1 MFWLKRKRIRIAFA
15 FSVILSGG
23 FIAHTEAGDLSDVLE
38 RGFSFPAEG
47 GINIETGARAI
58 SPAIAAAVSQ
68 AVTQQFPLASISPA
82 FTYRL
87 NIDLGL
93 PEPVSSI
100 PGPLFAERAL
110 TIGKGRLNVNVGY
123 AYIDFDE
130 YNGTSLNRSGS
141 SSFFLTA
148 ITNEAIP
155 IGSSNGNT
163 VFEAPSFLSQSRSEI
178 DLQAHVIVPS
188 LRYGLTDNW
197 DVGLSIP
204 IVNTSL
210 RVRSSLT
217 TGVEP
222 FGSVFR
228 FEQDAQGN
236 IPTFGFFATDTG
248 APVATADLRFIK
260 ARRALSNNRKSSGS
274 ATGIGDITLRTKYRL
289 PFLQTDK
296 GGAAIGLNL
305 LLPSGDEDDF
315 HGTGDVRVSPFLFV
329 SNVIGERFEPHLNL
343 GFEINADDIDR
354 SSFLYSVGMVVQI
367 WQGLGLMIDII
378 GRTELSS
385 PERFPSAALVPQVTL
400 DRNPETCTE
409 ANPCRVAGTV
419 LDPLFLENPKRNDTI
434 DFAFGLRYA
443 LGQQGSIFFGGLI
456 PITDDG
462 FRSDFIPAGGIEY
475 TF

>member
-1 MFWLKRKRIRIAFA
+1 MRIAFA
-15 FSVILSGG
+15 FTVILSGG

-47 GINIETGARAI
+47 GVNIQTGARAI
-58 SPAIAAAVSQ
+58 SPSISAAVSQ

-87 NIDLGL
+87 NTDLGL

-110 TIGKGRLNVNVGY
+110 TIGKGRLNFNVGY

-130 YNGTSLNRSGS
+130 FNGTSLDRSGS
-141 SSFFLTA
+141 SAFALTA
-148 ITNEAIP
+148 LTGESIA

-163 VFEAPSFLSQSRSEI
+163 DFAAPSFLSQTRSEI

-197 DVGLSIP
+197 DVGLTVP

-210 RVRSSLT
+210 RVRSSLST
-217 TGVEP
+217 SVEP
-222 FGSVFR
+222 FGSEFR
-228 FEQDAQGN
+228 FERDAQGS
-236 IPTFGFFATDTG
+236 IGGFGFFDTDTDE
-248 APVATADLRFIK
+248 PVATADLRFIR
-260 ARRALSNNRKSSGS
+260 ARRALANSRKSSGS

-296 GGAAIGLNL
+296 GGAAVGLNL
-305 LLPSGDEDDF
+305 LLPAGDEDDF
-315 HGTGDVRVSPFLFV
+315 HGTGDVRLSPFLFM
-329 SNVIGERFEPHLNL
+329 SNVIGERFEPHLNI

-354 SSFLYSVGMVVQI
+354 SSLLYSVGVVVQI
-367 WQGLGLMIDII
+367 WQGLGLMVDIV

-385 PERFPSAALVPQVTL
+385 PERLPSEALVSQVRL
-400 DRNPETCTE
+400 DRNPDTCTE
-409 ANPCRVAGTV
+409 TNPCRVAETV
-419 LDPLFLENPKRNDTI
+419 LNPLFLENPKRNDTI
-434 DFAFGLRYA
+434 DLAFGLRYA
-443 LGQQGSIFFGGLI
+443 LGEQGTIFFGGLI

-462 FRSDFIPAGGIEY
+462 FRSDFIPAGGVEY

>member
-1 MFWLKRKRIRIAFA
+1 MFLLKRKRIRVALAFT
-15 FSVILSGG
+15 VILAGG
-23 FIAHTEAGDLSDVLE
+23 FVARSEAGSLSDVLE

-210 RVRSSLT
+210 QVRSSLT

-236 IPTFGFFATDTG
+236 IPTFGFVDSDTG

-343 GFEINADDIDR
+343 GFEINADDIDLPQLR
-354 SSFLYSVGMVVQI
+354 
-367 WQGLGLMIDII
+367 
-378 GRTELSS
+378 
-385 PERFPSAALVPQVTL
+385 PPCPSQP
-400 DRNPETCTE
+400 R
-409 ANPCRVAGTV
+409 
-419 LDPLFLENPKRNDTI
+419 
-434 DFAFGLRYA
+434 
-443 LGQQGSIFFGGLI
+443 I
-456 PITDDG
+456 P
-462 FRSDFIPAGGIEY
+462 RHS
-475 TF
+475 